1 MLKISKINISRDHV
15 TGFVVGV
22 GVAATGYYLYMKNKD
37 KVDDFLSNHGIKVPD
52 NNKSNEDLAVLTLEE
67 LVLKKETVEDLIAEK
82 ELELESQV
90 ADAV

>member
-1 MLKISKINISRDHV
+1 MLKISKINIGRDHV

-52 NNKSNEDLAVLTLEE
+52 NNKANENLAVLTLEE

>member
-1 MLKISKINISRDHV
+1 MLGITKININRDHV

-37 KVDDFLSNHGIKVPD
+37 RVDDFLSNHGIKVPE
-52 NNKSNEDLAVLTLEE
+52 NNKANENLAVLTLEE

-82 ELELESQV
+82 ELELEGQV